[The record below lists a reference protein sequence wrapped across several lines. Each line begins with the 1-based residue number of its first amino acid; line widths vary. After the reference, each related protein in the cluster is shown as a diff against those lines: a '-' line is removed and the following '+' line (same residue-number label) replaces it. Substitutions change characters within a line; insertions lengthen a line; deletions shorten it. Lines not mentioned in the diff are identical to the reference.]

1 MDFRLLGG
9 VCAVAGQSE
18 LPLGPAKRRS
28 VLAVL
33 LLRANST
40 VPVEQL
46 IDALWDEEPPAH
58 ARTVIQGHVSRLRA
72 LLAGAGAGAGAGADD
87 CGVRLVTQGPSYA
100 FEMPKDRLDVH
111 RFEELARRGRQR
123 ERPAEAVAT
132 LREALAL
139 WRGPALTGTVRSAPL
154 LAAAHALEESR
165 LVVVEHLAEACGRL
179 GDRAGAAAVLQA
191 EAAAH
196 PLRESLA
203 ASLMLALYQ
212 AGRQSDALDW
222 YHRTRGLLA
231 DELGVDPGPAL
242 RGAYE
247 AILRGEPAA
256 QPSAPGA
263 PARPDRTGADL
274 IRVDATAPADRAPSA
289 PATTPAP
296 AAAQVS
302 AGPRAAA
309 DAPVPRLLPRGV
321 RGFQGRET
329 ELLEIDRSVR
339 DGAIALVIGPA
350 GVGKTALALQ
360 WAHGGQTRYRDGTL
374 FADLR
379 GFGGAEVEPVEIV
392 REFLLA
398 LGVPARR
405 MPESAAAAFALYR
418 QLTADR
424 ALLVVLD
431 NARKTDQVRALL
443 PAGPDSA
450 VLVTSRLRLGGLIVE
465 ELARPVQVDVL
476 GPEPATALLRA
487 AVGGDRVAAEPAA
500 AAQLARLCD
509 GLPLA
514 LRITAAQLAARP
526 TWRLAELAAE
536 LANEQRRLALLSLD
550 DHADAGV
557 AAALRL
563 TVQGL
568 PGAAQRLFAQL
579 GVLPG
584 PDLDRY
590 AAAALLDG
598 EPAVAAEALDRLA
611 GAHLITEYA
620 PGRYSLHDLVRLY
633 ARGLRADEGA
643 LLRLLD
649 SYTVTALAAA
659 AAAEPEDKPC
669 CALPADFRAP
679 SSAPE
684 FDGRDAAFTWYAL
697 QRDNLGAA
705 VAAALAAGYDDRA
718 WRLAVLQWPHV
729 VWQVRD
735 GWVPM
740 LAQALEA
747 AGRLDDPDAESR
759 VRALLGWVLTREGR
773 LPEALAELE
782 RAPALAARA
791 QDPSSEA
798 TALVNLAVALD
809 RDGVSDASLAHVSR
823 AVELAREAQDVF
835 TELLALNHRTHQLLV
850 RGDAA
855 AAERCTA
862 YALTLH
868 GADSPTGLIALRQT
882 LLRLGRGEALGAL
895 GEREAAEAVVRR
907 ALADAVRLGFKEA
920 AEAARTRLGVL
931 TASTATTTTTAA
943 VPAPVARSAPSDGPR
958 VPQGSSV

>member
-1 MDFRLLGG
+1 MEFRLLGG
-9 VCAVAGQSE
+9 VCAVAGSSE

-33 LLRANST
+33 LLRANSA
-40 VPVEQL
+40 VPIEQL
-46 IDALWDEEPPAH
+46 IDALWDEDPPAH

-72 LLAGAGAGAGAGADD
+72 LLPEAGDS
-87 CGVRLVTQGPSYA
+87 GVRLVTQGPSYV
-100 FEMPKDRLDVH
+100 FEMPKELLDAH
-111 RFEELARRGRQR
+111 RFDELARLAKQQK
-123 ERPAEAVAT
+123 RPAEAVAT

-139 WRGPALTGTVRSAPL
+139 WRGPALTGTVRSASL
-154 LAAAHALEESR
+154 LAAAHALEETR
-165 LVVVEHLAEACGRL
+165 LVVVEDLADAYGRL
-179 GDRAGAAAVLQA
+179 GDRAGATAVLQA
-191 EAAAH
+191 EAVAH

-231 DELGVDPGPAL
+231 DELGIDPGPAL

-247 AILRGEPAA
+247 AILRGEPTV
-256 QPSAPGA
+256 QPSPPDTLVRA
-263 PARPDRTGADL
+263 DRTGTALVRADPA
-274 IRVDATAPADRAPSA
+274 ATATADRAASESA
-289 PATTPAP
+289 
-296 AAAQVS
+296 QMS
-302 AGPRAAA
+302 SGPRSST
-309 DAPVPRLLPRGV
+309 DGPVPRLLPRGV
-321 RGFQGRET
+321 RGFLGRET

-360 WAHGGQTRYRDGTL
+360 WAHSGQARYQDGTL

-379 GFGGAEVEPVEIV
+379 GFGGAQVEPVEIV

-418 QLTADR
+418 TLTEER
-424 ALLVVLD
+424 ELLVVLD
-431 NARKTDQVRALL
+431 NARKADQVRSLL
-443 PAGPDSA
+443 PAGPSSA

-476 GPEPATALLRA
+476 GPKSATELLAA
-487 AVGGDRVAAEPAA
+487 AVGGGRVAAEPAA

-526 TWRLAELAAE
+526 RWRLADLASE

-550 DHADAGV
+550 DCEDAGV

-568 PGAAQRLFAQL
+568 PHDALRLFAQL

-584 PDLDRY
+584 PDLDRD
-590 AAAALLDG
+590 AAAALLDRS
-598 EPAVAAEALDRLA
+598 PAVAAEALDRLA

-649 SYTVTALAAA
+649 SYTVAALAAS
-659 AAAEPEDKPC
+659 AAAEPDDKPC
-669 CALPADFRAP
+669 CTLPADFHAP
-679 SSAPE
+679 SAVRE
-684 FDGRDAAFTWYAL
+684 FESRDAAFDWYAA
-697 QRDNLGAA
+697 QRDNLAAA
-705 VAAALAAGYDDRA
+705 VAAARAAGHDDRA

-729 VWQVRD
+729 VWHVRD

-740 LAQALEA
+740 LEQALEA
-747 AGRLDDPDAESR
+747 TRRLDDPDAESR

-773 LPEALAELE
+773 LAEALVELE
-782 RAPALAARA
+782 LAPALAARA

-809 RDGVSDASLAHVSR
+809 RDGVTDVSLRHVSR
-823 AVELAREAQDVF
+823 AVELAREAQDIF
-835 TELLALNHRTHQLLV
+835 TELLALSHRTRQLLV
-850 RGDAA
+850 RGDAV

-862 YALTLH
+862 YALTLG
-868 GADSPTGLIALRQT
+868 GAGAPTGLIAMRHT
-882 LLRLGRGEALGAL
+882 LLRLGRGEALSAL

-907 ALADAVRLGFKEA
+907 ALADAVRQGFKEA
-920 AEAARTRLGVL
+920 VTSARSQLGALTTL
-931 TASTATTTTTAA
+931 TADGG
-943 VPAPVARSAPSDGPR
+943 VVRQRSSA
-958 VPQGSSV
+958 

>member
-1 MDFRLLGG
+1 MEFRLLGG
-9 VCAVAGQSE
+9 VCAVAGPGE

-33 LLRANST
+33 LLKANAA
-40 VPVEQL
+40 VPIEQL

-72 LLAGAGAGAGAGADD
+72 LLAGAGAGDS
-87 CGVRLVTQGPSYA
+87 GVRLVTQGPSYV
-100 FEMPKDRLDVH
+100 FEMPKELLDAH
-111 RFEELARRGRQR
+111 RFEELARLAKHRK
-123 ERPAEAVAT
+123 RPAEAVAA

-139 WRGPALTGTVRSAPL
+139 WRGPALTGTVRSASL

-165 LVVVEHLAEACGRL
+165 LLVVEDLADAYGRL

-191 EAAAH
+191 EAVAH

-231 DELGVDPGPAL
+231 DELGIDPGPAL

-247 AILRGEPAA
+247 AILRGEPSIQPSI
-256 QPSAPGA
+256 QPSAPGTGTLVRTDRAGTVLVRADPA
-263 PARPDRTGADL
+263 PAPAPQ
-274 IRVDATAPADRAPSA
+274 ATADRAASEG
-289 PATTPAP
+289 
-296 AAAQVS
+296 AQVS
-302 AGPRAAA
+302 TGPRPVT
-309 DAPVPRLLPRGV
+309 DGPVPRLLPRGV
-321 RGFQGRET
+321 RGFLGRET

-360 WAHGGQTRYRDGTL
+360 WAHSGQARYQDGTL

-379 GFGGAEVEPVEIV
+379 GFGGAQAEPVEIV

-418 QLTADR
+418 TLTEER
-424 ALLVVLD
+424 ELLVVLD
-431 NARKTDQVRALL
+431 NARQADQVRSLL
-443 PAGPDSA
+443 PAGPGSA

-476 GPEPATALLRA
+476 GPEPATALLA
-487 AVGGDRVAAEPAA
+487 VAVGGGRVAAEPAA
-500 AAQLARLCD
+500 AAELARLCD

-526 TWRLAELAAE
+526 RWRLADLAAE
-536 LANEQRRLALLSLD
+536 LADEQRRLALLSLD
-550 DHADAGV
+550 DFEDAGV

-568 PGAAQRLFAQL
+568 PPDALRLFAQL

-584 PDLDRY
+584 PDLDRG
-590 AAAALLDG
+590 AAAALLDRS
-598 EPAVAAEALDRLA
+598 PAVAAEALDRLA

-649 SYTVTALAAA
+649 SYTVTALAAS
-659 AAAEPEDKPC
+659 AAAEPDDKPC
-669 CALPADFRAP
+669 CVLPADCHAP
-679 SSAPE
+679 TSVRN
-684 FDGRDAAFTWYAL
+684 FDSREAAFEWYAA
-697 QRDNLGAA
+697 QHDNLAAA
-705 VAAALAAGYDDRA
+705 VAAARAAGHDDRA

-729 VWQVRD
+729 VWHVRD

-740 LAQALEA
+740 LEQALEA
-747 AGRLDDPDAESR
+747 TRRLDEPDAESR

-773 LPEALAELE
+773 LSEALVELE
-782 RAPALAARA
+782 LAPALAARA

-809 RDGVSDASLAHVSR
+809 RNGVTDVSLRHVSR

-835 TELLALNHRTHQLLV
+835 TELLALHHRTRQLLV

-855 AAERCTA
+855 EAERCTA
-862 YALTLH
+862 YALTLG
-868 GADSPTGLIALRQT
+868 GAGAPTGLIALRHT
-882 LLRLGRGEALGAL
+882 LLRLGRGEALSAL

-907 ALADAVRLGFKEA
+907 ALADAVRQGFKEA
-920 AEAARTRLGVL
+920 VTSARSQLGAL
-931 TASTATTTTTAA
+931 TALTADGG
-943 VPAPVARSAPSDGPR
+943 VEVRVEVARQRSSA
-958 VPQGSSV
+958 

>member
-1 MDFRLLGG
+1 MEFRLLGG
-9 VCAVAGQSE
+9 VCATTGESE

-28 VLAVL
+28 VLALL
-33 LLRANST
+33 LLRANSA
-40 VPVEQL
+40 VPMDQL

-72 LLAGAGAGAGAGADD
+72 LLTGAGEF
-87 CGVRLVTQGPSYA
+87 GVNLVTQGPSYV
-100 FEMPKDRLDVH
+100 FEMPKQLLDVH
-111 RFEELARRGRQR
+111 RFEELARLGKHR

-139 WRGPALTGTVRSAPL
+139 WRGPALTGTVPSAAL
-154 LAAAHALEESR
+154 TAAAHALEETR
-165 LVVVEHLAEACGRL
+165 LVAVEDLAEACGRL
-179 GDRAGAAAVLQA
+179 GDRAGAAAVLRA
-191 EAAAH
+191 EAVAH

-231 DELGVDPGPAL
+231 EELGVDPGPGL

-247 AILRGEPAA
+247 AILRGEPVGP
-256 QPSAPGA
+256 PSP
-263 PARPDRTGADL
+263 PRVTLARADRTGTAAL
-274 IRVDATAPADRAPSA
+274 VLTAPAPTPVLAPAPTATATADRADQDHRADRDP
-289 PATTPAP
+289 PAD
-296 AAAQVS
+296 
-302 AGPRAAA
+302 GPRAASA
-309 DAPVPRLLPRGV
+309 RHAPSASEGTAPRLLPRGV
-321 RGFQGRET
+321 RGFLGRDE
-329 ELLEIDRSVR
+329 ELREIGRIVR

-360 WAHGGQTRYRDGTL
+360 WAYGGQARYPDGTL

-379 GFGGAEVEPVEIV
+379 GFGGAPVEPVEIV

-418 QLTADR
+418 TLTEER
-424 ALLVVLD
+424 ELLVVLD
-431 NARKTDQVRALL
+431 NARKADQVRSLL
-443 PAGPDSA
+443 PAGPGSA

-476 GPEPATALLRA
+476 GPAPAAELLAA
-487 AVGGDRVAAEPAA
+487 AVGADRVSAEPAA

-526 TWRLAELAAE
+526 RWRLADLASE

-550 DHADAGV
+550 DCEDAGV

-568 PGAAQRLFAQL
+568 PCEALRLFSQL
-579 GVLPG
+579 GVVPG
-584 PDLDRY
+584 TDLDRH
-590 AAAALLDG
+590 AASALLDRG
-598 EPAVAAEALDRLA
+598 PAVAAEALDRLA

-633 ARGLRADEGA
+633 ARGLHADEGA

-649 SYTVTALAAA
+649 SYTVTALAAS
-659 AAAEPEDKPC
+659 AAAEPDDKPC
-669 CALPADFRAP
+669 CVLPADFRAP
-679 SSAPE
+679 YAVRE
-684 FDGRDAAFTWYAL
+684 FADRDAAFEWYAAE
-697 QRDNLGAA
+697 QDNLAAA
-705 VAAALAAGYDDRA
+705 VAAAVAAGHEDRA

-729 VWQVRD
+729 VWHIHD
-735 GWVPM
+735 GWAPM
-740 LAQALEA
+740 LRHAVEA
-747 AGRLDDPDAESR
+747 SRRLDDPDAESR

-773 LPEALAELE
+773 LSEALVELE
-782 RAPALAARA
+782 IAPALAARA

-809 RDGVSDASLAHVSR
+809 RGGVTDVSLGHVSR
-823 AVELAREAQDVF
+823 AVELAREAQDIF
-835 TELLALNHRTHQLLV
+835 TELLALHHRTRQLLD

-862 YALTLH
+862 YALSLRGGENT
-868 GADSPTGLIALRQT
+868 TGLIAARQT
-882 LLRLGRGEALGAL
+882 LLRLGRAEALVAL
-895 GEREAAEAVVRR
+895 GDRTAAEAAIRR
-907 ALADAVRLGFKEA
+907 ALADATRNGFSEAVTSARSQLGA
-920 AEAARTRLGVL
+920 L
-931 TASTATTTTTAA
+931 TAVAA
-943 VPAPVARSAPSDGPR
+943 AGH
-958 VPQGSSV
+958 

>member
-1 MDFRLLGG
+1 MEFRLLGG
-9 VCAVAGQSE
+9 VCAVAGASE

-33 LLRANST
+33 LLRANSA
-40 VPVEQL
+40 VPMEQL

-58 ARTVIQGHVSRLRA
+58 ARTVVQGHVSRLRA
-72 LLAGAGAGAGAGADD
+72 LLADVGE
-87 CGVRLVTQGPSYA
+87 CGVRLVTQGPSYV
-100 FEMPKDRLDVH
+100 FEMPMELLDAH
-111 RFEELARRGRQR
+111 RFEELARLGKQQ
-123 ERPAEAVAT
+123 EPPAEAVAT

-139 WRGPALTGTVRSAPL
+139 WRGPALTGTVQSASL
-154 LAAAHALEESR
+154 RAAAHALEETR
-165 LVVVEHLAEACGRL
+165 LVVVEDLAEAYGRL

-191 EAAAH
+191 EAVAH

-231 DELGVDPGPAL
+231 DELGVDPGAAL

-247 AILRGEPAA
+247 AILRGEPAG
-256 QPSAPGA
+256 QPPAPPGTLVRA
-263 PARPDRTGADL
+263 DRT
-274 IRVDATAPADRAPSA
+274 ATALVRRDPAPETTADRAASEG
-289 PATTPAP
+289 
-296 AAAQVS
+296 AQAS
-302 AGPRAAA
+302 FGPRSLS
-309 DAPVPRLLPRGV
+309 DGPVPRLLPRGV
-321 RGFQGRET
+321 RGFLGRDR

-360 WAHGGQTRYRDGTL
+360 WAHSAQARYQDGTL

-379 GFGGAEVEPVEIV
+379 GFGGAQVEPVEIV

-418 QLTADR
+418 TLTEER
-424 ALLVVLD
+424 ELLVVLD
-431 NARKTDQVRALL
+431 NASKADQVRSLL

-476 GPEPATALLRA
+476 GPTPATELLAA
-487 AVGGDRVAAEPAA
+487 AVGGGRVAAEPAA

-526 TWRLAELAAE
+526 HWRLADLAAE

-550 DHADAGV
+550 DYEDAGV

-568 PGAAQRLFAQL
+568 PHEALRLFAQL

-584 PDLDRY
+584 PDLDRD
-590 AAAALLDG
+590 AAAALLDRS
-598 EPAVAAEALDRLA
+598 PAVAAEALDRLA

-633 ARGLRADEGA
+633 ARGLPADEGA

-649 SYTVTALAAA
+649 CYTVTALAAS
-659 AAAEPEDKPC
+659 AAAEPDDKPC
-669 CALPADFRAP
+669 CVLPADFRAP
-679 SSAPE
+679 SAVRE
-684 FDGRDAAFTWYAL
+684 FAGRDAAFEWYTA
-697 QRDNLGAA
+697 QHDNLAAA
-705 VAAALAAGYDDRA
+705 VVAARAAGHDDRA

-729 VWQVRD
+729 VWHVRD
-735 GWVPM
+735 GWAPM
-740 LAQALEA
+740 LEQAAEA
-747 AGRLDDPDAESR
+747 TRQLDDPDAESR

-773 LPEALAELE
+773 LSEALVELE
-782 RAPALAARA
+782 LAPALAARA
-791 QDPSSEA
+791 EDPSSEA

-809 RDGVSDASLAHVSR
+809 RSGVTDVSLQHVSR

-835 TELLALNHRTHQLLV
+835 TELLALHHRTRQLLV
-850 RGDAA
+850 RGDAV

-862 YALTLH
+862 YALTLG
-868 GADSPTGLIALRQT
+868 GAGAPTGLIALRHT
-882 LLRLGRGEALGAL
+882 LLRLGRGEALSAL

-907 ALADAVRLGFKEA
+907 ALADAVRQGFNEAVTTARSQLG
-920 AEAARTRLGVL
+920 TL
-931 TASTATTTTTAA
+931 TAVTAGGG
-943 VPAPVARSAPSDGPR
+943 VVRQRSA
-958 VPQGSSV
+958 V